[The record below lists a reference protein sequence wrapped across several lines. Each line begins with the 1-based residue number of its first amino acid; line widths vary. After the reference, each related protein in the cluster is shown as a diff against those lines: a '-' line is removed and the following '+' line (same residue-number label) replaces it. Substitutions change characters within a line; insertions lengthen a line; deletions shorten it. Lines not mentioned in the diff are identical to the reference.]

1 MEVKSVEKCILVLA
15 ADPRSTDRLELE
27 REAATIWKELQEGA
41 PGRDYEVRIEQGTRI
56 EDVARYLVDYQPT
69 IVHIVGHGSATGEIL
84 LKNALNQT
92 QVVEPSAFAK
102 LFATVER
109 QVDCVVLNS
118 CFSLAMADELV
129 AHVRCTIG
137 IDEEIDDRSAT
148 FIGEFYRELGAGK
161 PYYQAFERGRTHI
174 ESDFDVPNFISRDR
188 TIFDLPTN
196 VRETIRNIQSSE
208 DLTGGAFACA
218 EPFLNDNQQ
227 AAPSTIIY
235 PLWYGTNRKPIDP
248 NNIDR
253 GFSGERDD
261 RIHYGSCQVSV
272 PKAHKIGS
280 TDSDWW
286 RNLFS
291 TADGHQLLNTADW
304 NQPRTLFT
312 EMMPANFW
320 ADLQKNLKQRDAD
333 ERMALVFI
341 HDFNVSFEEAALS
354 AAQIGCDLGLP
365 GLTAFY
371 SWPSQGK
378 LSEYS
383 ADEANIQASE
393 HHIAKFLTDFVAESN
408 AERVHIVAH
417 SMGNR
422 GLLRSL
428 QRVATQ
434 FQGRN
439 QLPFGQIF
447 LTAPDEDPIIFRNL
461 APVCQNLAERTTL
474 YVSGQGQALSSIN
487 FSHKRDF
494 FGYKPSSITLVP
506 GVDTVDVAR
515 IDLSLLGHGYYNEAR
530 PLLEDMYDLILEG
543 TAPDRRF
550 GLQKIEAEP
559 QRYWAIGK

>member
-1 MEVKSVEKCILVLA
+1 MEVKAVEKRILVLA

-27 REAATIWKELQEGA
+27 REAATIWKELQSGE
-41 PGRDYEVRIEQGTRI
+41 PGRDYDVRIEQGTKV
-56 EDVARYLVDYQPT
+56 EDVARYFVEYQPT
-69 IVHIVGHGSATGEIL
+69 IVHMVGHGSATGEIL
-84 LKNALNQT
+84 LKNDLNQT
-92 QVVEPSAFAK
+92 QAIAPSAFAK
-102 LFATVER
+102 LFAPVE
-109 QVDCVVLNS
+109 QKVDCVVLNS

-137 IDEEIDDRSAT
+137 IDEEIDDLSAT

-161 PYYQAFERGRTHI
+161 AYYQAFERGRTQI
-174 ESDFDVPNFISRDR
+174 EADLDVPCFISRDR

-196 VRETIRNIQSSE
+196 VREHTIRNILGSGNVESQPEVKS
-208 DLTGGAFACA
+208 T
-218 EPFLNDNQQ
+218 
-227 AAPSTIIY
+227 PSTILY

-248 NNIDR
+248 NNINR
-253 GFSGERDD
+253 GFSGEEDD

-280 TDSDWW
+280 TSSGWW
-286 RNLFS
+286 QDLLG
-291 TADGHQLLNTADW
+291 TADGLKLLNTADW
-304 NQPRTLFT
+304 NQPQSILQ

-320 ADLQKNLKQRDAD
+320 ADLQHALKKRDAD

-365 GLTAFY
+365 GVTAFY

-378 LSEYS
+378 LRGYA
-383 ADEANIQASE
+383 ADEASIQASA
-393 HHIAKFLTDFVAESN
+393 HYMAQFLADFVAEST

-439 QLPFGQIF
+439 QPPFGQIF
-447 LTAPDEDPIIFRNL
+447 LAAPDEDPIVFRNL
-461 APVCQNLAERTTL
+461 APVCQTLAERTTL
-474 YVSGQGQALSSIN
+474 YISGKGQALSSTN
-487 FSHKRDF
+487 FSPQRDF
-494 FGYKPSSITLVP
+494 PSYRPPITLIP
-506 GVDTVDVAR
+506 GVDTVDVPT
-515 IDLSLLGHGYYNEAR
+515 IDLSLLGHGYQSEAR
-530 PLLEDMYDLILEG
+530 PLLEDMYDSILEG

-550 GLQKIEAEP
+550 GLRKIETES

>member
-1 MEVKSVEKCILVLA
+1 MEVKTVEKCILVLA

-27 REAATIWKELQEGA
+27 REAATIWKELQEGE
-41 PGRDYEVRIEQGTRI
+41 PGRDYEVRIEQGTKI
-56 EDVARYLVDYQPT
+56 EDVARYLVEYQPT
-69 IVHIVGHGSATGEIL
+69 IVHIVGHGSATGEIF

-92 QVVEPSAFAK
+92 QPVAPSAFAK

-109 QVDCVVLNS
+109 KVDCVVLNS

-148 FIGEFYRELGAGK
+148 FIGEFYRELGTGK
-161 PYYQAFERGRTHI
+161 PYYQAFDLGRTHI
-174 ESDFDVPNFISRDR
+174 ESDFDEPNFISRDR

-196 VRETIRNIQSSE
+196 AREHTIRNIQGSK
-208 DLTGGAFACA
+208 DLGKQP
-218 EPFLNDNQQ
+218 EVKS
-227 AAPSTIIY
+227 APSTILY

-248 NNIDR
+248 NNINR
-253 GFSGERDD
+253 GYSGEPDD

-280 TDSDWW
+280 TGSDWW
-286 RNLFS
+286 TNLFG
-291 TADGHQLLNTADW
+291 TADGLKLLNTADW
-304 NQPRTLFT
+304 NQPQTILT

-320 ADLQKNLKQRDAD
+320 ADLQNNLKKRDPD

-371 SWPSQGK
+371 SWPSQGN
-378 LSEYS
+378 LSGYS
-383 ADEANIQASE
+383 ADEASIQASE
-393 HHIAKFLTDFVAESN
+393 QHIAEFLTDFVAESN

-428 QRVATQ
+428 QRLATQ

-439 QLPFGQIF
+439 RHPFGQIF
-447 LTAPDEDPIIFRNL
+447 LTAPDEDPIVFRNL
-461 APVCQNLAERTTL
+461 APVCQGLAERTTL
-474 YVSGQGQALSSIN
+474 YVSDKGQALSTTS

-494 FGYKPSSITLVP
+494 FRYKPSITLVP
-506 GVDTVDVAR
+506 GIDTVDVSR

-530 PLLEDMYDLILEG
+530 PLLEDMYDLLLEG

-550 GLQKIEAEP
+550 GLQKIETEP
-559 QRYWAIGK
+559 QRYWAMGK

>member
-1 MEVKSVEKCILVLA
+1 MEVKAVEKCILVLA

-27 REAATIWKELQEGA
+27 REAATIWKELQAGE
-41 PGRDYEVRIEQGTRI
+41 PGRDYEVRIEQGTKI
-56 EDVARYLVDYQPT
+56 EDVARYLVEYQPT
-69 IVHIVGHGSATGEIL
+69 IVHIVGHGSATGEMF

-92 QVVEPSAFAK
+92 QVVEPSAFAR
-102 LFATVER
+102 LFATGER
-109 QVDCVVLNS
+109 KVDCVVLNS
-118 CFSLAMADELV
+118 CFSLEMADELV
-129 AHVRCTIG
+129 SHVRCTIG

-148 FIGEFYRELGAGK
+148 FIGEFYRELGTGK
-161 PYYQAFERGRTHI
+161 AYYQAFERGRTQI
-174 ESDFDVPNFISRDR
+174 ESDFDVPSFISRDR

-196 VRETIRNIQSSE
+196 MREQTIRNIQA
-208 DLTGGAFACA
+208 DL
-218 EPFLNDNQQ
+218 DRSNQPELES
-227 AAPSTIIY
+227 APSTILY

-248 NNIDR
+248 SNLNR
-253 GFSGERDD
+253 GFSGEQDD

-272 PKAHKIGS
+272 PKAHQIGS
-280 TDSDWW
+280 TSSEWW
-286 RNLFS
+286 KDLFG
-291 TADGHQLLNTADW
+291 TADGLKLLNTADW
-304 NQPRTLFT
+304 NQPRTILT

-320 ADLQKNLKQRDAD
+320 ADLQHTLKHRDPD

-371 SWPSQGK
+371 SWPSQGS
-378 LSEYS
+378 LRGYS
-383 ADEANIQASE
+383 ADEDSIQASE
-393 HHIAKFLTDFVAESN
+393 EHIAKFLTDFVTESN

-428 QRVATQ
+428 QRVTTQ

-439 QLPFGQIF
+439 QPPFGQIF
-447 LTAPDEDPIIFRNL
+447 LTAPDEDPNIFRNL
-461 APVCQNLAERTTL
+461 APACQALAERTTL
-474 YVSGQGQALSSIN
+474 YVSGAGQALSTTS

-494 FGYKPSSITLVP
+494 FGYMPSLTLVP
-506 GVDTVDVAR
+506 GVDTVDVSR
-515 IDLSLLGHGYYNEAR
+515 IDLSLLGHGYYPEVR
-530 PLLEDMYDLILEG
+530 PLLEDMYDLLLEG

-550 GLQKIEAEP
+550 GLRKIETEP